1 MRASNPHPPTRSTR
15 RAALKAAVSGMG
27 LSVLPFRAALATPE
41 SLDVAL
47 RETFGDTEIRRGR
60 VKLDIAL
67 IAEDGT
73 IVPTTITVDSPMTE
87 AEHVKE
93 IHLFSERNPL
103 PRIAAFH
110 LGPHNGRAQVSTRI
124 RLAEAQ
130 RVMAVAR
137 MNDGTLWSDEM
148 QVEVSL
154 TACGG

>member
-1 MRASNPHPPTRSTR
+1 MTSHPSRRRLLQATASAVTL
-15 RAALKAAVSGMG
+15 AL
-27 LSVLPFRAALATPE
+27 LPIRGAQATPE
-41 SLDVAL
+41 SLASVL
-47 RETFGDTEIRRGR
+47 RETFGDAEIRRGR

-73 IVPTTITVDSPMTE
+73 IVPTTIAVDSPMTD
-87 AEHVKE
+87 ADHVTE
-93 IHLFSERNPL
+93 IHLFAERNPL
-103 PRIAAFH
+103 PRVAAFH

-130 RVMAVAR
+130 RVIAIAR
-137 MNDGTLWSDEM
+137 MNDGSLWSDEM

>member
-1 MRASNPHPPTRSTR
+1 M
-15 RAALKAAVSGMG
+15 ALSI
-27 LSVLPFRAALATPE
+27 LPIRTALATPE
-41 SLDVAL
+41 SLAMAL
-47 RETFGDTEIRRGR
+47 RETFGDIEIRRGR

-87 AEHVKE
+87 ADHVQE
-93 IHLFSERNPL
+93 IHLFAERNPL
-103 PRIAAFH
+103 PRVAAFY

-130 RVMAVAR
+130 RVIAIAR
-137 MNDGTLWSDEM
+137 MSDGSLWSDEM

>member
-1 MRASNPHPPTRSTR
+1 MTKTARRKLLQATAS
-15 RAALKAAVSGMG
+15 AVALTLLPVSG
-27 LSVLPFRAALATPE
+27 ANATPE
-41 SLDVAL
+41 SLAAAL
-47 RETFGDTEIRRGR
+47 RETFGDGEIRRGR

-73 IVPTTITVDSPMTE
+73 IVPTTISVDSPMTE
-87 AEHVKE
+87 ADHVKE
-93 IHLFSERNPL
+93 IHLFAERNPL
-103 PRIAAFH
+103 PRVAAFH

-130 RVMAVAR
+130 RVIAVAR
-137 MNDGTLWSDEM
+137 MNDGSLWSDDM

>member
-1 MRASNPHPPTRSTR
+1 M
-15 RAALKAAVSGMG
+15 ALYI
-27 LSVLPFRAALATPE
+27 LPIRTALATPE
-41 SLDVAL
+41 SLVTAL

-73 IVPTTITVDSPMTE
+73 IVPTTITVDSPMIE
-87 AEHVKE
+87 ADHVQA
-93 IHLFSERNPL
+93 IHLFAERNPL
-103 PRIAAFH
+103 PRVAAFH

-130 RVMAVAR
+130 RVIAIAR
-137 MNDGTLWSDEM
+137 MSDGSLWSDEM

>member
-1 MRASNPHPPTRSTR
+1 M
-15 RAALKAAVSGMG
+15 ALSI
-27 LSVLPFRAALATPE
+27 LPIRTALATPE
-41 SLDVAL
+41 SLAMAL
-47 RETFGDTEIRRGR
+47 RETFGDIEIRRGR

-87 AEHVKE
+87 ADHVQE
-93 IHLFSERNPL
+93 IHLFAERNPL
-103 PRIAAFH
+103 PRVAAFY

-130 RVMAVAR
+130 RVIAIAR
-137 MNDGTLWSDEM
+137 VSDGSLWSDEM

>member
-1 MRASNPHPPTRSTR
+1 M
-15 RAALKAAVSGMG
+15 ALSI
-27 LSVLPFRAALATPE
+27 LPIRTALATPE
-41 SLDVAL
+41 SLAMAL
-47 RETFGDTEIRRGR
+47 RETFGDIEIRRGR

-87 AEHVKE
+87 ADHVQE
-93 IHLFSERNPL
+93 IHLFAERNPL
-103 PRIAAFH
+103 PRVAAFY

-130 RVMAVAR
+130 RVIAIAR
-137 MNDGTLWSDEM
+137 MNDGSLWSDEM

>member
-1 MRASNPHPPTRSTR
+1 MANTARRKLLQVTASADTLTLLRVCSAH
-15 RAALKAAVSGMG
+15 
-27 LSVLPFRAALATPE
+27 ATPE
-41 SLDVAL
+41 SLASAL
-47 RETFGDTEIRRGR
+47 RETFGNTEIHRGR

-73 IVPTTITVDSPMTE
+73 IVPTTITVDSPMTD
-87 AEHVKE
+87 ADHVRE
-93 IHLFSERNPL
+93 IHLFAERNPL
-103 PRIAAFH
+103 PRVAAFH

-130 RVMAVAR
+130 RVIAIAR
-137 MNDGTLWSDEM
+137 MNDGSLWSDEM

>member
-1 MRASNPHPPTRSTR
+1 MTPQSSRRRLLQATAS
-15 RAALKAAVSGMG
+15 AAAITL
-27 LSVLPFRAALATPE
+27 LPIRTVQATPE
-41 SLDVAL
+41 LLAAAL

-87 AEHVKE
+87 TDHVKE
-93 IHLFSERNPL
+93 IHLFAERNPL
-103 PRIAAFH
+103 PRVAAFH

-130 RVMAVAR
+130 RVIAVAR

>member
-1 MRASNPHPPTRSTR
+1 M
-15 RAALKAAVSGMG
+15 ALSI
-27 LSVLPFRAALATPE
+27 LPIRTALATPE
-41 SLDVAL
+41 SLVTAL
-47 RETFGDTEIRRGR
+47 RETFGDIEIRRGR

-87 AEHVKE
+87 ADHVQE
-93 IHLFSERNPL
+93 IHLFAERNPL
-103 PRIAAFH
+103 PRVAAFY

-130 RVMAVAR
+130 RVIAIAR
-137 MNDGTLWSDEM
+137 MNDGSLWSDEM

>member
-1 MRASNPHPPTRSTR
+1 M
-15 RAALKAAVSGMG
+15 ALYI
-27 LSVLPFRAALATPE
+27 LPIRTALATPE
-41 SLDVAL
+41 SLVTAL

-87 AEHVKE
+87 ADHVQA
-93 IHLFSERNPL
+93 IHLFAERNPL
-103 PRIAAFH
+103 PRVAAFH

-130 RVMAVAR
+130 RVIAIAR
-137 MNDGTLWSDEM
+137 MSDGSLWSDEM

>member
-1 MRASNPHPPTRSTR
+1 M
-15 RAALKAAVSGMG
+15 ALSI
-27 LSVLPFRAALATPE
+27 LPIRTALATPE
-41 SLDVAL
+41 SLATAL
-47 RETFGDTEIRRGR
+47 RETFGDIEIRRGR

-73 IVPTTITVDSPMTE
+73 IVPTTITVASPMTE
-87 AEHVKE
+87 ADHVQE
-93 IHLFSERNPL
+93 IHLFAERNPL
-103 PRIAAFH
+103 PRVAAFY

-130 RVMAVAR
+130 RVIAIAR
-137 MNDGTLWSDEM
+137 MSDGSLWSDEM

>member
-1 MRASNPHPPTRSTR
+1 MTSHPSRRRLLQATAS
-15 RAALKAAVSGMG
+15 AVT
-27 LSVLPFRAALATPE
+27 LTLLPIRGAHATPE
-41 SLDVAL
+41 SLATAL
-47 RETFGDTEIRRGR
+47 RETFGETEIRRGR

-73 IVPTTITVDSPMTE
+73 IVPTTIAVDSPMTE
-87 AEHVKE
+87 IDHVQE
-93 IHLFSERNPL
+93 IHLFAERNPL
-103 PRIAAFH
+103 PRVAAFH

-130 RVMAVAR
+130 RVVAVAR